1 MATQGDLSSE
11 IIQLQ
16 SELFEDVDATLVEQW
31 LRSCKTLEF
40 NTGDIVIAQGEAN
53 PSVYLLVEGALT
65 VHITS
70 EHSSSVAVLK
80 PGDVAGEVSALSGRE
95 TSAWVTARTKSRAI
109 EVPRTLLLEWAE
121 GSHQFALNLLQLSNT
136 RLHDSNAVSRSIHA
150 NAEVLKAKAMTDSL
164 TGLLNRHW
172 LEINQDRFRG
182 ISLIAVDI
190 DHFKQIND
198 LHGHPTGDQVIRTVA
213 QTLRQGTRPHDA
225 VMRLGGEEF
234 PVVVD
239 LSRADSSPMEL
250 AERLRTAVE
259 RLQVETSTTSD
270 GQSSLQV
277 RISLGVATQK
287 HAEAWEGLMERADQ
301 ALYAAKQ
308 GGRNQVVQAP

>member
-1 MATQGDLSSE
+1 
-11 IIQLQ
+11 
-16 SELFEDVDATLVEQW
+16 
-31 LRSCKTLEF
+31 
-40 NTGDIVIAQGEAN
+40 
-53 PSVYLLVEGALT
+53 

-70 EHSSSVAVLK
+70 ERSTSVAVLR

-95 TSAWVTARTKSRAI
+95 TSAWVTATTKSRTI
-109 EVPRTLLLEWAE
+109 QVPRRLLLEWAE
-121 GSHQFALNLLQLSNT
+121 GSHQFALNLLQLSYT
-136 RLHDSNAVSRSIHA
+136 RLHDSNAVTRSIHA
-150 NAEVLKAKAMTDSL
+150 RAEALRAKPMTDSL
-164 TGLLNRHW
+164 TDLLNRHW

-198 LHGHPTGDQVIRTVA
+198 RHGHPTGDQVIRTVA
-213 QTLRQGTRPHDA
+213 QTLRQCMRPHDA

-234 PVVVD
+234 AVVVD

-259 RLQVETSTTSD
+259 RIPVETSTTSD
-270 GQSSLQV
+270 GQSLLQV

-287 HAEAWEGLMERADQ
+287 HAEAWEGLMARADQ

-308 GGRNQVVQAP
+308 GGRNQVVQAS